1 MEVVV
6 DLGTA
11 GIVLDQPED
20 VARFAV
26 RAVSAESGA
35 TDRPSPAALEALAAA
50 IGKHQLGRVDADGTV
65 FIPPDKVRALAAQ
78 AAAAAGQP
86 LSDSWETKFSAMLD
100 FAASKGWIDSD
111 GAIAAHIEWSYA

>member
-11 GIVLDQPED
+11 GIVLDQPDD

-26 RAVSAESGA
+26 RAVAQSDETAEG
-35 TDRPSPAALEALAAA
+35 PSKAALDALASALRQ
-50 IGKHQLGRVDADGTV
+50 HQLGRLDPDGTV
-65 FIPPDKVRALAAQ
+65 FIPPDKVRALAKK
-78 AAAAAGQP
+78 AASEAGDKLP
-86 LSDSWETKFSAMLD
+86 DTWEAKFSSMLD
-100 FAASKGWIDSD
+100 FAASKGWIGSD